1 LNIFLVKHD
10 AKIQKKSIQNTIK
23 ILTIKSLYLIL
34 SCRGLSVFMSDIEN
48 WKKENLFE
56 NQVYKRTKKL
66 KIA

>member
-1 LNIFLVKHD
+1 LPLY
-10 AKIQKKSIQNTIK
+10 ARLGKKNSFDFKQ
-23 ILTIKSLYLIL
+23 SLE
-34 SCRGLSVFMSDIEN
+34 SVFMSDIEN